1 MRKRKKNPLTVPVNE
16 YFQSKDSIEEEMKQK
31 LVKEVIEA
39 IEVRRKLLDPKV
51 FQPKGKKQ

>member
-1 MRKRKKNPLTVPVNE
+1 
-16 YFQSKDSIEEEMKQK
+16 MKQK